1 MAVVTV
7 ESAMENVLE
16 EAGALPRH
24 CRITVAEEDL
34 DLPLTLGIVGVAVR
48 IDFCSEI
55 VNSGAFA
62 FGVLCLLQ
70 IEQRRS
76 CHRGTRFQQHLFG
89 CLIQVQDRASALTD
103 DLDRKSTR
111 LNSS

>member
-1 MAVVTV
+1 PVQQPVIRRSSTAVVTV

-24 CRITVAEEDL
+24 CRIALNRLKVTIRTVAEEDL

-62 FGVLCLLQ
+62 FGVICILQ
-70 IEQRRS
+70 IERRMS
-76 CHRGTRFQQHLFG
+76 CHRG
-89 CLIQVQDRASALTD
+89 
-103 DLDRKSTR
+103 
-111 LNSS
+111 